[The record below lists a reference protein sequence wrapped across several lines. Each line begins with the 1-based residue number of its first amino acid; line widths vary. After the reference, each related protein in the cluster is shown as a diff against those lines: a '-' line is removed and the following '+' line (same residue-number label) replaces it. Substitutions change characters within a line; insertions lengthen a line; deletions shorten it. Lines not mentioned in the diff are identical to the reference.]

1 MGTFGRSKVPRLP
14 RLLLAAGIGFC
25 LAGEARA
32 SNKYLEIPSTEEV
45 QTSRAHYYANLTN
58 AEAFAELA
66 RRGISYEPAT
76 PPMPGVRAPIRLKGA
91 LNGVW
96 IHSSLPEAERATTPF
111 EILDA
116 RLALALDDFTAL
128 LERHGIVEIVHF
140 TMYRPS
146 GAKTEDPNA
155 PQTRH
160 PGGMA
165 IDVGGLK
172 KRNGQWLAVGP
183 HWPAAVGAQTCGRGA
198 RSLKSRAARELVS
211 IVCEASDL
219 RIFHYMLTPH
229 FDPAHADH
237 LHLEIKPEVKWFLVN

>member
-1 MGTFGRSKVPRLP
+1 MRRLAAWP
-14 RLLLAAGIGFC
+14 LLAALC
-25 LAGEARA
+25 LSSSGSALA
-32 SNKYLEIPSTEEV
+32 SNKYLEIPETDEV
-45 QTSRAHYYANLTN
+45 ESSRAHYYANLGN

-66 RRGISYEPAT
+66 RRGIAYEPAS

-128 LERHGIVEIVHF
+128 LARHGIVEIVHF
-140 TMYRPS
+140 TMYRPA
-146 GAKTEDPNA
+146 GTRVEDPNA
-155 PQTRH
+155 PQARH

-165 IDVGGLK
+165 IDVGGMK
-172 KRNGQWLAVGP
+172 KKNGQWLAVGP
-183 HWPAAVGAQTCGRGA
+183 QWPAHVGAQTCGRGA

-237 LHLEIKPEVKWFLVN
+237 LHLEIKPGVKWFLVN

>member
-1 MGTFGRSKVPRLP
+1 MRRLATW
-14 RLLLAAGIGFC
+14 LLLAGLGLSTSGSAFG
-25 LAGEARA
+25 
-32 SNKYLEIPSTEEV
+32 SNKYLEIPATEDVES
-45 QTSRAHYYANLTN
+45 SRAHHYANLSN
-58 AEAFAELA
+58 AEAFAELG
-66 RRGISYEPAT
+66 RRGIAYETAT
-76 PPMPGVRAPIRLKGA
+76 PPMPGVRAPIRLKGP

-96 IHSSLPEAERATTPF
+96 IHSSLPEPERATTPF

-128 LERHGIVEIVHF
+128 LARHGIVEMVHF
-140 TMYRPS
+140 TMYRPA
-146 GAKTEDPNA
+146 GTKTEDPNA
-155 PQTRH
+155 PQSRH

-183 HWPAAVGAQTCGRGA
+183 QWPAQVGAQTCGRGA
-198 RSLKSRAARELVS
+198 RSLKSRAARELIS

-237 LHLEIKPEVKWFLVN
+237 LHLEIKAGVKWFLVN

>member
-1 MGTFGRSKVPRLP
+1 
-14 RLLLAAGIGFC
+14 LLLAAGIG
-25 LAGEARA
+25 LSTGGEAFA
-32 SNKYLEIPSTEEV
+32 ANKYLEIPAGDEV
-45 QTSRAHYYANLTN
+45 QTSRAHKYANLSN

-66 RRGISYEPAT
+66 RRAVPYEPAVA
-76 PPMPGVRAPIRLKGA
+76 PAPGVRAPIRLRGP

-96 IHSSLPEAERATTPF
+96 IHSSLPEAERASSPF

-140 TMYRPS
+140 TMYRPA
-146 GAKTEDPNA
+146 GTLTEDPNA

-165 IDVGGLK
+165 IDVGGFK
-172 KRNGQWLAVGP
+172 KQNGQWLAVGP
-183 HWPAAVGAQTCGRGA
+183 HWPSAVGAQTCGRGA

-219 RIFHYMLTPH
+219 RIFHYILTPH
-229 FDPAHADH
+229 FDPAHSDH
-237 LHLEIKPEVKWFLVN
+237 LHLEIKPHVKWFLVN

>member
-1 MGTFGRSKVPRLP
+1 MPRLN
-14 RLLLAAGIGFC
+14 RLLAAATLGLC
-25 LAGEARA
+25 LVQPAQA
-32 SNKYLEIPSTEEV
+32 SNKYLEIPPEGE
-45 QTSRAHYYANLTN
+45 AHASPAHRYANFTN

-66 RRGISYEPAT
+66 RRGIQYTPAT
-76 PPMPGVRAPIRLKGA
+76 PPMPGVRAPIRLKA
-91 LNGVW
+91 PLNGVS
-96 IHSSLPEAERATTPF
+96 IHGSLPEAERAESPF

-128 LERHGIVEIVHF
+128 LARHGIVEIVHF
-140 TMYRPS
+140 TMYRPA
-146 GAKTEDPNA
+146 GAQTADPNA

-172 KRNGQWLAVGP
+172 KANGQWLAVGP
-183 HWPAAVGAQTCGRGA
+183 HWPASLGSQTCGRGA

-237 LHLEIKPEVKWFLVN
+237 LHLEIKPGVKWFLVN